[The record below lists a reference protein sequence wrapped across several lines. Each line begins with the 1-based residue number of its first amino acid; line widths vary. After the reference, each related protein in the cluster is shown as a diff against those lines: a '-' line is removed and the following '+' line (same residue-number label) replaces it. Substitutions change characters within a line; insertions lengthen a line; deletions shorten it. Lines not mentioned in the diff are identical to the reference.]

1 MPTAT
6 QRLRAEQAGGP
17 VGLRGGQ
24 VRTCYRTLQQLL
36 GAFCRL
42 VAYVDAKRGALPV
55 FITGAFVLCWRLGPL
70 GAVFTQPRE
79 ERHDV
84 AMGGGAE
91 MSQPEE
97 GTTAAEV
104 PGSGASAD
112 DSGKDGVLRAGPTK
126 PPSSIAES
134 LLAQATAALALA
146 IALIYAA
153 GGLSLGLKLWFLR
166 VPWTTVLGQLPHDP
180 LIITAVGQVV
190 VPCLAAGAV
199 LGALIDWLSGMR
211 AGDETPGGQDRPMPF
226 AWSQWYLDKRGLKF
240 LGLTVLLALV
250 VGLLLGGVPLLVLMS
265 TSHVASGELQSVPA
279 IWVCCGLLSFATA
292 TGLLYVVRALH
303 TRSAA
308 PPDRR
313 MQPALRRTL
322 LVASVSVALIPCLC
336 SVSGAFLLPPVF
348 LCSPK
353 FFHPVGDDGQEAPG
367 YMAGNLIGSND
378 QWIYIAQFG
387 QSHGQ
392 VDFRT
397 ITAVPAGTVQLQA
410 IGQGSG
416 CRDLTG

>member
-1 MPTAT
+1 M
-6 QRLRAEQAGGP
+6 
-17 VGLRGGQ
+17 
-24 VRTCYRTLQQLL
+24 
-36 GAFCRL
+36 
-42 VAYVDAKRGALPV
+42 VD
-55 FITGAFVLCWRLGPL
+55 
-70 GAVFTQPRE
+70 
-79 ERHDV
+79 
-84 AMGGGAE
+84 GAE
-91 MSQPEE
+91 IPRPEG

-104 PGSGASAD
+104 P
-112 DSGKDGVLRAGPTK
+112 VPRAGPTE

-146 IALIYAA
+146 VAVIYAA
-153 GGLSLGLKLWFLR
+153 GGLALGLKLWFLR

-211 AGDETPGGQDRPMPF
+211 AGDERPGSPDRRMPF
-226 AWSQWYLDKRGLKF
+226 TWPQRYMDKTGAQF
-240 LGLTVLLALV
+240 LGPTVALALA
-250 VGLLLGGVPLLVLMS
+250 VGLLLGAVPLLVLVF
-265 TSHVASGELQSVPA
+265 TSHFASGGLQPLWA

-292 TGLLYVVRALH
+292 TGTLYVVRALH
-303 TRSAA
+303 VGSAA
-308 PPDRR
+308 SPDRR
-313 MQPALRRTL
+313 MRPAMRRTL

-348 LCSPK
+348 LCGPK
-353 FFHPVGDDGQEAPG
+353 FFHPVKDKGLAPG

-392 VDFRT
+392 IDFRT
-397 ITAVPAGTVQLQA
+397 ITAVPAGAVQLQA

-416 CRDLTG
+416 CGDLTGK

>member
-1 MPTAT
+1 M
-6 QRLRAEQAGGP
+6 
-17 VGLRGGQ
+17 
-24 VRTCYRTLQQLL
+24 
-36 GAFCRL
+36 
-42 VAYVDAKRGALPV
+42 VD
-55 FITGAFVLCWRLGPL
+55 
-70 GAVFTQPRE
+70 
-79 ERHDV
+79 
-84 AMGGGAE
+84 GAE
-91 MSQPEE
+91 IPQPE
-97 GTTAAEV
+97 GSTTAAEV
-104 PGSGASAD
+104 PAPRASAD
-112 DSGKDGVLRAGPTK
+112 DSGKDGAQRAGPAE

-146 IALIYAA
+146 VALIYAA

-199 LGALIDWLSGMR
+199 LAALIDWLSGMR
-211 AGDETPGGQDRPMPF
+211 ADDEMPGRQDRRMPF
-226 AWSQWYLDKRGLKF
+226 AWPQRYLDKTGAQF
-240 LGLTVLLALV
+240 LGLTVPLALA
-250 VGLLLGGVPLLVLMS
+250 VGLLLGAAPLLVLIF
-265 TSHVASGELQSVPA
+265 TSHVASGGLQPLPA

-292 TGLLYVVRALH
+292 TGMLYVVRALH

-308 PPDRR
+308 SPDRR
-313 MQPALRRTL
+313 MRPAVRRTL
-322 LVASVSVALIPCLC
+322 LVASVSVALIPCLG

-353 FFHPVGDDGQEAPG
+353 FFHPVGDSGQEAPG
-367 YMAGNLIGSND
+367 YMTGSLIGSND

-392 VDFRT
+392 IDFRT
-397 ITAVPAGTVQLQA
+397 ITAVPAGAVQLQA

-416 CRDLTG
+416 CGDLTG